1 MTTRFEPEVLDY
13 EKANG
18 EVEHREGT
26 RFADSSSLATAT
38 TRDSEKAGSSRYAS
52 STIGLEHQEAS
63 KKLEQKLVRKQDA
76 VILPMAVL
84 LYLSA
89 YLDRG
94 NMGSARLQGLEKGVL
109 DGDDTKYS
117 IALSCFFITYI
128 LLSIPGTLLAKQF
141 NPSRTIAIGAL
152 IWSIGAT
159 CQAAAFNPA
168 GLYVTRLFV
177 GVGEAMFGQAMAFHL
192 SLWYKKTELAKRVG
206 LFISAGALAGAFS
219 GLIAYGVQHIE
230 SKIPQYKILFL
241 IEGLPSFLLA
251 VIVFF
256 FLPSRPDTSRF
267 LSAEERTIAC
277 TRLNSEH
284 SLENNTGINWKD
296 VRYTLLNWRTWVIAV
311 AYSAM
316 NLGLGSVSGFLPT
329 IIKGLGYTNADAQLF
344 SVPPYVV
351 ALVFML
357 LITSYSDRYQT
368 RGVPVMVVFAVGIVG
383 WSILLAVKPHHATHA
398 ALHARYFGVICVV
411 VAGYS
416 AIPLIMSWQ
425 AANVATE
432 SQKAAVLGSL
442 NSIGQCLS
450 VLAAFS
456 FPSAQG
462 PRYVKGIS
470 LNIAF
475 QALGLLITFAMT
487 TYYRLENRR
496 RDKRDGGR
504 PLKGLPIEGLHEQYD
519 LAPGFRYTP

>member
-1 MTTRFEPEVLDY
+1 MSTRFQPEVLDY

-18 EVEHREGT
+18 EIEHREGA
-26 RFADSSSLATAT
+26 RFADSASLNAAT
-38 TRDSEKAGSSRYAS
+38 TRDSEKAGSSRYAA
-52 STIGLEHQEAS
+52 STTGLEHQEAS
-63 KKLEQKLVRKQDA
+63 KKLERRLVRKMDA

-94 NMGSARLQGLEKGVL
+94 NLGNSKLLGLSKLLPEDVQ
-109 DGDDTKYS
+109 YS

-128 LLSIPGTLLAKQF
+128 LFSIPGTLLAKQF

-192 SLWYKKTELAKRVG
+192 SCWYTKQELAKRVG
-206 LFISAGALAGAFS
+206 LFISGGAVAGAFS
-219 GLIAYGVQHIE
+219 GLIAYGVAHIH
-230 SKIPQYKILFL
+230 SKMALYKILFL
-241 IEGLPSFLLA
+241 IEGLPSLLLA
-251 VIVFF
+251 IIVFF

-267 LSAEERTIAC
+267 LSEEERTIAC
-277 TRLNSEH
+277 TRLNAQN
-284 SLENNTGINWKD
+284 SLGANDGIQWRD
-296 VRYTLLNWRTWVIAV
+296 VRYTLSNWRTWVIAI

-329 IIKGLGYTNADAQLF
+329 IIKGLGYTDANAQLY

-357 LITSYSDRYQT
+357 LITSYSDRKQT
-368 RGVPVMVVFAVGIVG
+368 RGIPVAVVFAIGIVG
-383 WSILLAVKPHHATHA
+383 WSILFGVNPHHASHS
-398 ALHARYFGVICVV
+398 ALRVRYFGVICVV

-416 AIPLIMSWQ
+416 AIPLIISWQ
-425 AANVATE
+425 ASNVATE

-456 FPSAQG
+456 FPKKEG
-462 PRYVKGIS
+462 PHYVKGVS
-470 LNIAF
+470 LNIGF
-475 QALGLLITFAMT
+475 QALGLFIALGMT

-496 RDKRDGGR
+496 RDKRDGGK
-504 PLKGLPIEGLHEQYD
+504 PLKGLPIEGLQEQYD
-519 LAPGFRYTP
+519 HAPAFRYVA

>member
-1 MTTRFEPEVLDY
+1 MTTRFQQDVLSY
-13 EKANG
+13 EKPDG
-18 EVEHREGT
+18 EIEHRET
-26 RFADSSSLATAT
+26 RFADSSSLAAAT
-38 TRDSEKAGSSRYAS
+38 TRDSEKGSSRYAS
-52 STIGLEHQEAS
+52 STVGIDHVEAN
-63 KKLEQKLVRKQDA
+63 KKAERKLVRKLDS

-117 IALSCFFITYI
+117 IALSCFFLAYI
-128 LLSIPGTLLAKQF
+128 ALSIPGTLLAKMY
-141 NPSRTIAIGAL
+141 NPSRTIACGSL
-152 IWSIGAT
+152 IWSVGAT
-159 CQAAAFNPA
+159 CQAAAYNPA

-206 LFISAGALAGAFS
+206 LFVSAGALSGAFS
-219 GLIAYGVQHIE
+219 GLLAFGVQHIQ
-230 SKIPQYKILFL
+230 SSIPQYKILFL
-241 IEGLPSFLLA
+241 IEGLPSLLLA
-251 VIVFF
+251 IIVFF

-267 LSAEERTIAC
+267 LSEEERTIAC
-277 TRLNSEH
+277 TRLNSEN
-284 SLENNTGINWKD
+284 SLETNTGIVWKD
-296 VRYTLLNWRTWVIAV
+296 VRYTLINWRTWVV
-311 AYSAM
+311 AISYSAM

-329 IIKGLGYTNADAQLF
+329 IIKGLGYTNAEAQLY
-344 SVPPYVV
+344 SVPPYAV

-357 LITSYSDRYQT
+357 LLTTWSDKRQS
-368 RGVPVMVVFAVGIVG
+368 RGFPIMAVFAIGIVG
-383 WSILLAVKPHHATHA
+383 WSILLGVNPHHASHSD
-398 ALHARYFGVICVV
+398 LRVRYFGVICVV
-411 VAGYS
+411 TAGYS
-416 AIPLIMSWQ
+416 AIPLIISWQ

-442 NSIGQCLS
+442 NSVGQCLS

-456 FPSAQG
+456 FPSKEG
-462 PRYVKGIS
+462 PHYIKGIS

-475 QALGLLITFAMT
+475 QALGLLITLAMT

-496 RDKRDGGR
+496 RDKHDGGR
-504 PLKGLPIEGLHEQYD
+504 PLKGVQIEGLHEKYD
-519 LAPGFRYTP
+519 LAPSFRYTP

>member
-1 MTTRFEPEVLDY
+1 MTTRFQPEVLEY

-18 EVEHREGT
+18 ETEHRET
-26 RFADSSSLATAT
+26 RFADSSSLAAAT
-38 TRDSEKAGSSRYAS
+38 TRDSEKGSSRYAS
-52 STIGLEHQEAS
+52 STTGLEHVEAN
-63 KKLEQKLVRKQDA
+63 KKLERKLVRKLDC

-94 NMGSARLQGLEKGVL
+94 NLGSSKLMGLEKDVL
-109 DGDDTKYS
+109 DGEDTKYS

-152 IWSIGAT
+152 IWSVGAT

-168 GLYVTRLFV
+168 GLFVSRLFV

-192 SLWYKKTELAKRVG
+192 TLWYKKTELAKRVG
-206 LFISAGALAGAFS
+206 LFISAGAVAGAFS
-219 GLIAYGVQHIE
+219 GLISYGVQHIK
-230 SKIPQYKILFL
+230 SAIPQWKILFL

-251 VIVFF
+251 VVVFF

-267 LSAEERTIAC
+267 LTEEERTIAC
-277 TRLNSEH
+277 TRLNSEN
-284 SLENNTGINWKD
+284 SLETNTGINWRD
-296 VRYTLLNWRTWVIAV
+296 VRYTLSNWRTWVIAIS
-311 AYSAM
+311 YSAM

-329 IIKGLGYTNADAQLF
+329 IVKGLGYTNADAQLF
-344 SVPPYVV
+344 TVPPYVV

-357 LITSYSDRYQT
+357 LITTYSDRYQT
-368 RGVPVMVVFAVGIVG
+368 RGFPIMSVFAIGIVG
-383 WSILLAVKPHHATHA
+383 WSILLGVNPHHASHA
-398 ALHARYFGVICVV
+398 ALHTRYFGCICVV

-425 AANVATE
+425 ASNVATE

-456 FPSAQG
+456 FPSKQG
-462 PRYVKGIS
+462 PHYIKGIS

-475 QALGLLITFAMT
+475 QALGLLITLAMT

-504 PLKGLPIEGLHEQYD
+504 PVKGLPIEGLHEQYD
-519 LAPGFRYTP
+519 LAPSFRYTP